1 MTLVSAW
8 SSRDFRRVWGASTSS
23 TLGNEVGELAMPV
36 LALTWLGASAQELS
50 WVRAAT
56 FLPYLV
62 MTLWLGVLVDRR
74 RRRPLLMGAEGV
86 SAVILLAIAGLA
98 VTDLLTVP
106 MLVAATFLL
115 GSLAVLHMLA
125 DFSFLPQIVTPEQL
139 PDANARNAATQSAV
153 GVGGS
158 GLGGALVQ
166 ALTAPIAVAVNGFGR
181 LVSVLLISRI
191 RTVEEPPESR
201 GASVASEAKEGLV
214 SLARHRVVR
223 ALAGEAT
230 LWNLGNE
237 LFMIALT
244 VSVIS
249 TRDDGPLALGL
260 VLMAGG
266 MGAFVGASLSGRPTR
281 HYGYGRSLITAMLL
295 GNTAPLV
302 GVVVA
307 RDTSTSSLLVLG
319 TAFLLSGLGIGVANS
334 QAVTVRQLTVA

>member
-1 MTLVSAW
+1 
-8 SSRDFRRVWGASTSS
+8 
-23 TLGNEVGELAMPV
+23 
-36 LALTWLGASAQELS
+36 
-50 WVRAAT
+50 
-56 FLPYLV
+56 
-62 MTLWLGVLVDRR
+62 
-74 RRRPLLMGAEGV
+74 
-86 SAVILLAIAGLA
+86 
-98 VTDLLTVP
+98 
-106 MLVAATFLL
+106 
-115 GSLAVLHMLA
+115 MLA

-158 GLGGALVQ
+158 GVGGALVQ

-266 MGAFVGASLSGRPTR
+266 VGAFVGASLSGRLTR

-334 QAVTVRQLTVA
+334 QAVTVRQLTVAEEVRGRVNAAYRLLSWGALSIGALVGGVAVTALDTHPTALIGTALMALSTIPVVLSPVREMRDLHPTTSAHTSVAAD